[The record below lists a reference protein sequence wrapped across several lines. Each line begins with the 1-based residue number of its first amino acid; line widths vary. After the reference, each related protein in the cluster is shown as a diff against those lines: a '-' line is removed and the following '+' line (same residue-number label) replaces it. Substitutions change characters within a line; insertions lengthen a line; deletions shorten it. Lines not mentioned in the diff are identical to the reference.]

1 MNENKKCLASPQD
14 VSRSWKKP
22 ALSTMNINE
31 FTEALNG
38 GAGDSNTGS

>member
-1 MNENKKCLASPQD
+1 MTENKNCLESPQGAP
-14 VSRSWKKP
+14 RSWKKP